1 MYIELTVKPENKEL
15 YNTNYENLAQISYQ
29 EIINQDT
36 NIRKYLEELEI
47 EDLENISINLARVQI
62 IQPSG
67 TDYIKYFE
75 ENIENINKKKL
86 YLNDFSKK
94 IYYFALSFIEI
105 LNKNIY
111 DDSKV
116 NDEELM
122 KQFITILIATRGKDV
137 MVQNKQLAE
146 SNKFLREYL
155 QKIISESN
163 IFNDINSISEYF
175 LRAPQILQVIVP
187 LTQEFKIPLNKTE
200 ITNIFEFTK
209 LQTEQNTIEDYIT
222 EIFNPDKGNI
232 MALSLDIVDEPT
244 LSLNNFYQRFY
255 ISIILSSLFYI
266 IINSKKVY

>member
-1 MYIELTVKPENKEL
+1 MNGNIAIINNDLDDIERFFNQLIKFLYIELTVKPENKEL

-155 QKIISESN
+155 QKIIMNLIYLMILIVYQN
-163 IFNDINSISEYF
+163 IS
-175 LRAPQILQVIVP
+175 
-187 LTQEFKIPLNKTE
+187 
-200 ITNIFEFTK
+200 
-209 LQTEQNTIEDYIT
+209 
-222 EIFNPDKGNI
+222 
-232 MALSLDIVDEPT
+232 
-244 LSLNNFYQRFY
+244 
-255 ISIILSSLFYI
+255 
-266 IINSKKVY
+266 